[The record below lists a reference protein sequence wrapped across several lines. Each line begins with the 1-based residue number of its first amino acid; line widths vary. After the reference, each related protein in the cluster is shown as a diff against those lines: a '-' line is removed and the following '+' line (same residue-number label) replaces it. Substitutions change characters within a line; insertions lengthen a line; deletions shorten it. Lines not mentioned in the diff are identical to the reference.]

1 MIEHVMK
8 AIMNV
13 CDRIIVLNHG
23 EKIAE
28 GTPQEIATSKMVVEV
43 YLGE

>member
-13 CDRIIVLNHG
+13 CDRIIVLHHG
-23 EKIAE
+23 SKIAE
-28 GTPQEIATSKMVVEV
+28 GRPEEIATSRIVIEV